1 MRYGALEAGG
11 TKMVLAVMDDHGNL
25 MESVSIPTRAPDDTM
40 PEMISFFSGK
50 GISSLGIGSFGPL
63 DLNPASPAY
72 GSVTESPKLSWRHFP
87 LRQAFAD
94 ALQVPVSIDTDVNAA
109 ALAEFSLGAARGKQS
124 CLYVTVG
131 TGIGGGLIIHG
142 KPVHGLM
149 HPEIGHILLPP
160 DPEDPSPDGFCPY
173 HRHCLEGLASGPA
186 VEKRWGIPGRDLPA
200 GHPAWHLEAHYLA
213 QLCVNAIMAF
223 SPEMI
228 ILGGGIMQQKHLFPL
243 IRKETARLLN
253 GYIPESLF
261 GDGMNTAVSP
271 SASRVFGDR
280 QPLFFRF
287 CGSEGSYVPSFCLQ
301 CCRNTASP
309 VSRRGGGLTAFLP
322 QVHPGVPGL
331 SSTVQRLRF

>member
-1 MRYGALEAGG
+1 MVHSFLVGICNLPLGNEPAYPACLVFPVFAFTEAICYNPFVMKGGAPMRYGALEAGG
-11 TKMVLAVMDDHGNL
+11 TKMVLAVMDDYGNM

-109 ALAEFSLGAARGKQS
+109 ALAEYSLGSARGKES

-149 HPEIGHILLPP
+149 HPEIGHILLSPA
-160 DPEDPSPDGFCPY
+160 PEDPSPNGFCPY
-173 HRHCLEGLASGPA
+173 HLHCLEGLASGPA

-200 GHPAWHLEAHYLA
+200 DHPAWQLEAHYLA

-223 SPEMI
+223 SPEII

-261 GDGMNTAVSP
+261 GDGMSTYIVEP
-271 SASRVFGDR
+271 G
-280 QPLFFRF
+280 L
-287 CGSEGSYVPSFCLQ
+287 G
-301 CCRNTASP
+301 TASGITGAYLL
-309 VSRRGGGLTAFLP
+309 SRGG
-322 QVHPGVPGL
+322 
-331 SSTVQRLRF
+331 

>member
-1 MRYGALEAGG
+1 MIAFTQAICYNPFVMKGGAPMRYGALEAGG
-11 TKMVLAVMDDHGNL
+11 TKMVLAVMDDYGNM

-261 GDGMNTAVSP
+261 GDGMNAYIVEPGLGTASGITG
-271 SASRVFGDR
+271 AYLLSRV
-280 QPLFFRF
+280 
-287 CGSEGSYVPSFCLQ
+287 S
-301 CCRNTASP
+301 
-309 VSRRGGGLTAFLP
+309 
-322 QVHPGVPGL
+322 
-331 SSTVQRLRF
+331 